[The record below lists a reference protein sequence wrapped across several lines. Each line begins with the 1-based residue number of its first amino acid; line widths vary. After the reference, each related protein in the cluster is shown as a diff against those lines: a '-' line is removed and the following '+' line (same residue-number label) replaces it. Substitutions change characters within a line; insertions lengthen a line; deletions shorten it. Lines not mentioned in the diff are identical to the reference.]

1 LGNQVFTLEGKFA
14 HVRNIEH
21 SSGIPNGMVFLG
33 DTAILYGHFPAPKAG
48 KSGFEFYTHLI

>member
-21 SSGIPNGMVFLG
+21 SRSISDSVVFLG
-33 DTAILYGHFPAPKAG
+33 DTAVLYGHFPAPKAG
-48 KSGFEFYTHLI
+48 ESGFEFYTHLI